1 MFELTISTSKT
12 KEKDIDFIFSM
23 LKNKIRSVKGIVVSE
38 EVDGRVKLSLAVPQS
53 QKEFAVSLT
62 FDAIA
67 ESIVQSYKHEFLK
80 RNLNF
85 QTGNK
90 MVESALIKALSVY
103 DKKSDKDFIK
113 SKLVLSS
120 EILIDSFFRF
130 RLWELEKRWKNIA
143 ELVRENMSFLC
154 MNGSLVELM
163 RFLVMSNECEIGE
176 LHIHVSDGIVHCHD
190 LSGEE
195 LFNMVYDPLD
205 ETSKINI
212 LTELISLS
220 PEKIVIHQEDADCDI
235 ASEIVNV
242 FERKVCVV
250 KK

>member
-1 MFELTISTSKT
+1 MFELTVSTSKT
-12 KEKDIDFIFSM
+12 NEKDIEFIFSM
-23 LKNKIRSVKGIVVSE
+23 LKNKIRAVKGIVVSE
-38 EVDGRVKLSLAVPQS
+38 EVDGRVKLSLAVPRE

-67 ESIVQSYKHEFLK
+67 ESIVQNYKHDFLK

-90 MVESALIKALSVY
+90 TVESALVKALSVY
-103 DKKSDKDFIK
+103 DKKSDKELIK
-113 SKLVLSS
+113 SKLTLSN

-130 RLWELEKRWKNIA
+130 RLWELEKRWKNVA
-143 ELVRENMSFLC
+143 ELVRENMSFLS

-163 RFLVMSNECEIGE
+163 RFLVMSNDCETGE

-190 LSGEE
+190 TSGEE
-195 LFNMVYDPLD
+195 LFNMVYASSDQ
-205 ETSKINI
+205 TSKINI

-220 PEKIVIHQEDADCDI
+220 PEKIVVHQDDENSDL

-242 FERKVCVV
+242 FDKKVSVL